1 MQQQHRFA
9 PNPSGGTQRRNPNL
23 NSNIMA
29 LPHQQLQVRQQT
41 EHQDHNTNSSLAPP
55 PLFERLATEEAAEL
69 KTYSRIIESQNRR
82 LSDLEVSHE
91 DLEQRLERETQKRIS
106 LQQDLDRQNL
116 VWQNKYETLEKDR
129 DVWKNMVNAERARN
143 ERLLD
148 QVMRKDREIHRM
160 IQRKY
165 DAKGSQHPNLTNQG
179 LPHSSNVNR
188 NSPNQTSN
196 GKVVHKSPHELLA
209 AKGSGDV
216 VREHNITSSLQDFFG
231 F

>member
-1 MQQQHRFA
+1 MIPFPFGSQHRYFSVLLKPHQLLICCAFIFYGCILARKVRVISAMQQQHRFT

-29 LPHQQLQVRQQT
+29 LPQQQLQVRQQT

-129 DVWKNMVNAERARN
+129 DAWKNMVNAERARN

-160 IQRKY
+160 IQRK
-165 DAKGSQHPNLTNQG
+165 
-179 LPHSSNVNR
+179 
-188 NSPNQTSN
+188 
-196 GKVVHKSPHELLA
+196 
-209 AKGSGDV
+209 
-216 VREHNITSSLQDFFG
+216 VRPTE
-231 F
+231 